1 MKIVNV
7 KKRMVNKSVGE
18 CNETIHEVKLI
29 KITLAES
36 ENRYKCNSCIL
47 YIALFSIFFT
57 INVGIGAYFVYYKY
71 VNRNNKDVSRYY
83 DYVYHV

>member
-7 KKRMVNKSVGE
+7 KKRLVNKLVGE

-29 KITLAES
+29 KITLTES

-57 INVGIGAYFVYYKY
+57 INVGIDSYFVYYKY
-71 VNRNNKDVSRYY
+71 VNYN
-83 DYVYHV
+83 

>member
-7 KKRMVNKSVGE
+7 KKRLVNKLVGE

-57 INVGIGAYFVYYKY
+57 TNVGIGAYFVYYKY

>member
-7 KKRMVNKSVGE
+7 KKRLVNKLVGE
-18 CNETIHEVKLI
+18 CNETIYEVKLI

-57 INVGIGAYFVYYKY
+57 INVGIDSYFVYYKY
-71 VNRNNKDVSRYY
+71 VNYN
-83 DYVYHV
+83 